1 MIVDDPGFDIAP
13 ATWRDFR
20 EILALERRCFARDP
34 WPWMDVL
41 AALTFPDT
49 VRLKAVGREGVNGG
63 GPVGFV
69 IGDRRASQ
77 RVGWIASIGVDPAY
91 HRRGLG
97 WRLLQACERA
107 MEMPRIRLTLRPS
120 NRAARALYDLAG
132 YVEIDRLPGYYLDGE
147 DGIVM
152 EKLVASPS

>member
-1 MIVDDPGFDIAP
+1 MVSADPDFAIAP

-20 EILALERRCFARDP
+20 ELLALERRCFARDP

-49 VRLKAVGREGVNGG
+49 VRFKAIGREGVNGG

-77 RVGWIASIGVDPAY
+77 RVGWIASIGVDPDY
-91 HRRGLG
+91 QRRGLG
-97 WRLLQACERA
+97 WRLLLACERA
-107 MEMPRIRLTLRPS
+107 LNMPCLRLTLRPS
-120 NRAARALYDLAG
+120 NQGARALYDRAG

-152 EKLVASPS
+152 EKLVGSSG